1 MMSDFPG
8 AITKQSFA
16 APPAIMRS
24 TRYSLT
30 AQGRSRAPSLR
41 LPTGSN
47 SLENASGWMRLPRP
61 AAGMTP
67 HMSRLHKGR
76 VRGHALDQGCE
87 LACALARC
95 VLVQHTLTRTPR
107 DARELRI
114 IPVER
119 SQSVASVARHDDLVA
134 EREEIRQAR
143 PVVADD
149 RRAAGC
155 GLEEATGWTPAHARH
170 RGARDVEGDAA

>member
-67 HMSRLHKGR
+67 HMLRLHIGGVR
-76 VRGHALDQGCE
+76 VHALDQGRE
-87 LACALARC
+87 LARALPRRM
-95 VLVQHTLTRTPR
+95 LVQNAFARAPR
-107 DARELRI
+107 DSPELRI
-114 IPVER
+114 VAVER
-119 SQSVASVARHDDLVA
+119 RQSVV
-134 EREEIRQAR
+134 
-143 PVVADD
+143 
-149 RRAAGC
+149 
-155 GLEEATGWTPAHARH
+155 
-170 RGARDVEGDAA
+170 